1 MNWTCPNCGKTM
13 EVSQEQLAETQGVI
27 VCPQCLSSDTVPGY
41 HRPKSKSMPAMSTT
55 AQATTPPTHHDDDVP
70 PRATTKSSHSTV
82 QPPPYRKKISF
93 VEETP
98 TRSSVQP
105 SRTAPSQPKKKSK
118 KKKKKS
124 RGLLAPHT
132 PWGCL
137 WRTALYSAILLA
149 IVTFLGY
156 LLDSI

>member
-1 MNWTCPNCGKTM
+1 MNWTCPHCGKTM
-13 EVSQEQLAETQGVI
+13 EVSQEQLAETQGVV

-41 HRPKSKSMPAMSTT
+41 RQQKSQPATSMNTAKPAPTPPPVKHDDHTQVIKKPARSTT
-55 AQATTPPTHHDDDVP
+55 
-70 PRATTKSSHSTV
+70 

-93 VEETP
+93 VEENSNS
-98 TRSSVQP
+98 RSAQSG
-105 SRTAPSQPKKKSK
+105 RATNSQPKKKS

-137 WRTALYSAILLA
+137 WRTLLYSALLLA
-149 IVTFLGY
+149 IATFVGY
-156 LLDSI
+156 VLDTV